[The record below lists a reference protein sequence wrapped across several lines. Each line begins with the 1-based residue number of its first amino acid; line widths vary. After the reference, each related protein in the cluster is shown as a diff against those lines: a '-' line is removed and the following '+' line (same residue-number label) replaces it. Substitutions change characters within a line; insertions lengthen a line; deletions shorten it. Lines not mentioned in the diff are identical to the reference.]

1 MGSVQTVTVVAFGST
16 RNGTSEVDV
25 IIAVVEMT
33 PVFTTVLVVASRGGG
48 GMGFFAILI
57 PTFAPTKVAMARL
70 NKARATP
77 LMIHL
82 PFLLMDGTS
91 V

>member
-1 MGSVQTVTVVAFGST
+1 
-16 RNGTSEVDV
+16 
-25 IIAVVEMT
+25 
-33 PVFTTVLVVASRGGG
+33 
-48 GMGFFAILI
+48 
-57 PTFAPTKVAMARL
+57 MARL